1 MKRVRIVPIVVS
13 AATFAGGAVPAHA
26 QVVPTPGYSVTTFAT
41 GPAGTSGA
49 DSVEVIGGNIYVG
62 YSNGTPKDGT
72 AYPPGSPNFGK
83 PAVSTIVEYNRNG
96 AVIGSTQVAGHTD
109 GLRYNPVTNQIWS
122 MQNEDGNTN
131 VVLITPGSLAK
142 SAPIALTAVNGSG
155 GFDDILFTG
164 GKTYLTASNPS
175 NSPNTN
181 PAIVS
186 AVLSGGTIS
195 TTPVLAGNVTAT
207 VLNSGPP
214 ATQLLNLQDPD
225 SISMTVNGQ
234 VVMTS
239 QGDGQLI
246 FVNGIGGATQSVG
259 VLNLTTF
266 VDDTVFGGTSIDTL
280 LVADKTTN
288 AIYAITGPFNP
299 NYGYSAAADTNGQNG
314 FIGLLNTS
322 AFGNGSLAPIV
333 TGLDNPGGEAFL
345 PAVPEPSTWAMMV
358 LGFGAIG
365 IAMRRRRKPFFA
377 SAQSESNGFV
387 AGRMST

>member
-1 MKRVRIVPIVVS
+1 MKRVRIIPILAG
-13 AATFAGGAVPAHA
+13 AATFLGWAVAAPA
-26 QVVPTPGYSVTTFAT
+26 QVAPTPGYSVSTFAT

-49 DSVEVIGGNIYVG
+49 DSIEVVGGNIYVG

-72 AYPPGSPNFGK
+72 AYAPTDPNFGK

-109 GLRYNPVTNQIWS
+109 GLRYNPATNQIWS

-131 VVLITPGSLAK
+131 VVLVTPGSLAK
-142 SAPIALTAVNGSG
+142 SAPIPITAVNGSG

-175 NSPNTN
+175 NSPNTD

-195 TTPVLAGNVTAT
+195 TTQVLAGNVTAA
-207 VLNSGPP
+207 VLNSGPA

-225 SISMTVNGQ
+225 SISMTVDGQ

-246 FVNGIGGATQSVG
+246 FLRNIGAATQSVG

-280 LVADKTTN
+280 LVADKQTN

-299 NYGYSAAADTNGQNG
+299 NNGYSAAADTNGQNG

-322 AFGNGSLAPIV
+322 AFGDGSLAPIV
-333 TGLDNPGGEAFL
+333 TGLGNPGGEAFL
-345 PAVPEPSTWAMMV
+345 PAVPEPSTWAMMI
-358 LGFGAIG
+358 LGFFGLGFIV
-365 IAMRRRRKPFFA
+365 RRQKHLA
-377 SAQSESNGFV
+377 SAAAF
-387 AGRMST
+387 